1 MLQYTLSPPYT
12 PLFLHANLLKHT
24 SGVGRGSTFTHIKTL
39 KNATALGN
47 PGIDGAKGWVYQGRG
62 RGMCV
67 DVEIGE
73 EWKGEGE
80 VETVMWE
87 EGGGE
92 HGLEDLFFDNG
103 GKTGGW

>member
-1 MLQYTLSPPYT
+1 
-12 PLFLHANLLKHT
+12 
-24 SGVGRGSTFTHIKTL
+24 
-39 KNATALGN
+39 
-47 PGIDGAKGWVYQGRG
+47 
-62 RGMCV
+62 MCV